1 MSIVYPNRMVRRVY
15 ELTPE
20 LFWQL
25 GIRGLI
31 LDVDNT
37 LSRHGEKEPAPG
49 VSLWIEEMK
58 QNGFSL
64 LILSN
69 NTAERVA
76 PFAGKLGLPFFSMCM
91 KPLPFCYWKAC
102 RQYGVPHRQA
112 VLIGDQ
118 IFTDVL
124 GGRLCGI
131 PTVLLTPIEEE
142 TSLSFRIRR
151 RLEKPLRR
159 RYAQQG
165 DGMNRL
171 KGKDETE

>member
-1 MSIVYPNRMVRRVY
+1 MPVFMPTQMFRSVASI
-15 ELTPE
+15 TPE
-20 LFWQL
+20 YLKEH
-25 GIRGLI
+25 GIRALI

>member
-1 MSIVYPNRMVRRVY
+1 MLRPTMVKQRILDVRADDLRALHSRLV
-15 ELTPE
+15 L
-20 LFWQL
+20 
-25 GIRGLI
+25 

-76 PFAGKLGLPFFSMCM
+76 PLAGQLGLPFFSMCM

>member
-1 MSIVYPNRMVRRVY
+1 MLRPTMVKQRV
-15 ELTPE
+15 LDVRAQD
-20 LFWQL
+20 LRAL
-25 GIRGLI
+25 HSRLVL

-37 LSRHGEKEPAPG
+37 LSRHREKEPAPG
-49 VSLWIEEMK
+49 VFLWIEEMK

-112 VLIGDQ
+112 VLIGAS
-118 IFTDVL
+118 
-124 GGRLCGI
+124 
-131 PTVLLTPIEEE
+131 TPAC
-142 TSLSFRIRR
+142 
-151 RLEKPLRR
+151 P
-159 RYAQQG
+159 
-165 DGMNRL
+165 
-171 KGKDETE
+171 